1 MNLVSNLTLAKAT
14 APKPTPS
21 MSLSQSATAPST
33 PLTPL
38 PQTPSVIIPSSL
50 HAVGPIRKRYSD
62 KCNLAMDQGQ
72 FYSTTT
78 FSQKYCSLVFITLD
92 VYLRVIA
99 LTPHGLYIFSSLRYV
114 LKGLDCLEYDLQ
126 GF

>member
-1 MNLVSNLTLAKAT
+1 MDACVLLKVNLVSNLTLAKAT
-14 APKPTPS
+14 APKPTLS

-38 PQTPSVIIPSSL
+38 PQTPSVITPSSL

-72 FYSTTT
+72 ST
-78 FSQKYCSLVFITLD
+78 L
-92 VYLRVIA
+92 
-99 LTPHGLYIFSSLRYV
+99 
-114 LKGLDCLEYDLQ
+114 
-126 GF
+126 

>member
-1 MNLVSNLTLAKAT
+1 MCVLLKVNLVSTLTLAKAT

-62 KCNLAMDQGQ
+62 KCTLAMDQGCVS
-72 FYSTTT
+72 STATC
-78 FSQKYCSLVFITLD
+78 SQMHWSLVFMTLD
-92 VYLRVIA
+92 VYLCMIA
-99 LTPHGLYIFSSLRYV
+99 LSQQG
-114 LKGLDCLEYDLQ
+114 LQ
-126 GF
+126 GFFF